1 MFMSIDPGTE
11 QSAYVLFGQDYKPV
25 KFDRAPNESVL
36 DNIGIVRPDVLILE
50 RVASYGMPVGQEV
63 FRTCEWIG
71 RFAQK
76 AIERRVIVDYVLRQE
91 EKLSICHDP
100 RANDA
105 SIRRALIDRFARH
118 DLKRGTGTKNNP
130 DFFYGFRRD
139 IWQAFAVGVTWLD
152 KAKEE

>member
-1 MFMSIDPGTE
+1 MEAVFLAHKAGYETVVIDRRAEAPALSICDEPHVLNPLDDPDG
-11 QSAYVLFGQDYKPV
+11 A
-25 KFDRAPNESVL
+25 
-36 DNIGIVRPDVLILE
+36 
-50 RVASYGMPVGQEV
+50 MEV

-105 SIRRALIDRFARH
+105 SIRRALIDRFAGH